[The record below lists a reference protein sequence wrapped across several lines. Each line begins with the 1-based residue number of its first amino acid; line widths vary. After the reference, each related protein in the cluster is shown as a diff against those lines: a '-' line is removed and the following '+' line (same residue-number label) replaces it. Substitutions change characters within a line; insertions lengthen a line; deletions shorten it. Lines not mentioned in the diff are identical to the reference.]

1 MKSILIIVISLLS
14 NLAFALDCESQ
25 KVVNEYKPRYAKLF
39 SIRYYKNFKIVDS
52 VNDRFIVK
60 DANKILDCTTQLP
73 IMSADTKRFIAT
85 STTHLPFLK
94 VFSLEKS
101 LIGFQG
107 VNYIYDSALRAQKI
121 KNINYQMNP
130 EELISLKPDLV
141 MAYSANLSSE
151 KRLNDLRA
159 LQIPIVL
166 NRDFQEKHPL
176 ARAEWI
182 IFSAI
187 FFSKDIEAQK
197 FFRDIETN
205 YLKIKNNKKT
215 ISPVVLVGDIQNGK
229 WATCGGLSDL
239 AILIADAGGTLLLNR
254 PNAETQYFSLENVL
268 TIKTHPAIWL
278 TQNTWENKN
287 KINSDSRYSR
297 FKGIPVYNN
306 NKLVNPSGFNDYWET
321 ALSRPD
327 LLVGELYGIF
337 HPSSAIDTKNTS
349 IWYKELK

>member
-1 MKSILIIVISLLS
+1 MKSILFILVALFSIQS
-14 NLAFALDCESQ
+14 FAMDCESQ
-25 KVVNEYKPRYAKLF
+25 KVVSEYKPRYAKLF
-39 SIRYYKNFKIVDS
+39 SIKYYTDFKIVDS

-60 DANKILDCTTQLP
+60 NNKSLNCTTKLP
-73 IMSADTKRFIAT
+73 VMSGHAERFIAT

-94 VFSLEKS
+94 KFSLEKT
-101 LIGFQG
+101 LVGFQG
-107 VNYIYDSALRAQKI
+107 VNYIYDPTLRAQRI
-121 KNINYQMNP
+121 RNINYQMNP

-141 MAYSANLSSE
+141 MAYSANIASE
-151 KRLNDLRA
+151 KKLNDLRA
-159 LQIPIVL
+159 LQIPMVL

-182 IFSAI
+182 VFSAV

-197 FFRDIETN
+197 FFSEIESN
-205 YLKIKNNKKT
+205 YLKIKNIKKT
-215 ISPVVLVGDIQNGK
+215 NAPIVLVGDIQNGK

-254 PNAETQYFSLENVL
+254 ANAETQFFSLENVL
-268 TIKTHPAIWL
+268 TQKENPQIWL

-287 KINSDSRYSR
+287 KINSDSRYNR
-297 FKGIPVYNN
+297 FKNIPVYNN
-306 NKLVNPSGFNDYWET
+306 NNLVNASGFNDYWET

-337 HPSSAIDTKNTS
+337 HPRPNTKHVS
-349 IWYKELK
+349 LWYKELK